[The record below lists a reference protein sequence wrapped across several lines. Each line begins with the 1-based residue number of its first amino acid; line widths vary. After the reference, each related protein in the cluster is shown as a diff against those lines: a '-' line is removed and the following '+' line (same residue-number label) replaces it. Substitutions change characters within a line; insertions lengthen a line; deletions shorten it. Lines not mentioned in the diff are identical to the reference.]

1 MFNNDA
7 VRLEI
12 NEFFFE
18 RRRARALLFSD
29 GQVTPQYPYF
39 YTYHNSYH

>member
-1 MFNNDA
+1 MLNNDA

-18 RRRARALLFSD
+18 LRRARALLFSD
-29 GQVTPQYPYF
+29 GQVTAQYPLFLYIL
-39 YTYHNSYH
+39 